1 MVRDGADAMCNA
13 EPVHLW
19 AFIGISAVVIL
30 APGPDT
36 VIVTRNALL
45 GGRRSAL
52 GTSVGVTAG
61 LVVWTTTAAIGVA
74 AIVRESEA
82 VFSAIKVLG
91 AIYLVYLG
99 VQSLRAAGARAHGDD
114 RGAGGGALRG
124 FRQGLL
130 SDLGNPKIAVFFTG
144 LLPQFVSAHQSVLLP
159 SLILGLVFVAMTL
172 AYLTAYSVLAVRF
185 ARVLERPRVR
195 AALDRISG
203 VVLIGLGV
211 RLVLEH
217 R

>member
-1 MVRDGADAMCNA
+1 MCDAGW
-13 EPVHLW
+13 VHLW

-36 VIVTRNALL
+36 VVVTRNALL

-52 GTSVGVTAG
+52 GTSVGVSAG

-99 VQSLRAAGARAHGDD
+99 VQSLRAAGARA
-114 RGAGGGALRG
+114 RGEDGGARGGALRG

-144 LLPQFVSAHQSVLLP
+144 LLPQFVSAHQPVLLP
-159 SLILGLVFVAMTL
+159 SLILGLLFVAMTL

-195 AALDRISG
+195 ATLDRISG